1 MRLSAMEVVMG
12 DAEVDVKIDEGT
24 EQVATVVIDE
34 PKENAPA
41 EELTR
46 EAVEKAGFSD
56 EEIVMAEKQG
66 IIKKPAEP
74 SDADKK
80 KADAEKKK
88 TDDKTQK
95 ETGEKTREELE
106 KKFFVDGKELEP
118 QEEVELT
125 DKYNRNEKGLY
136 FKAKKDHLK
145 KQKAQNERD
154 LLKIKTAEQD
164 KELADLKKKVAE
176 LNGEIIPDE
185 EDPNRI
191 ITAAELKEE
200 LDKKDKAKKDE
211 DIQEQEKRE
220 KAKTKLESIS
230 KIGKKKYTDFDKT
243 MGLAKEVLATQLEKS
258 ARARALHETYLSAIV
273 LSDNEGTAESEELV
287 ADIAYEIGKLHPDY
301 KTGTSVS
308 DKNEAKIKSEKAN
321 LEKILA
327 NKEKQKSSAAIGGSG
342 GGQRVISE
350 DDLTPQDIK
359 GWEQNRY
366 NALSRRTKDRLL
378 RESCGL

>member
-1 MRLSAMEVVMG
+1 MS
-12 DAEVDVKIDEGT
+12 EVDVKIDEGT

-46 EAVEKAGFSD
+46 EAVEKAGFTP
-56 EEIVMAEKQG
+56 EEIAMAEKQG
-66 IIKKPAEP
+66 MIKKPAEP

-80 KADAEKKK
+80 KADAEA
-88 TDDKTQK
+88 K
-95 ETGEKTREELE
+95 ETADNE
-106 KKFFVDGKELEP
+106 KKATEEKEKALLNKKDEDLTLE
-118 QEEVELT
+118 EEHEKVA
-125 DKYNRNEKGLY
+125 KYNPNEKALY
-136 FKAKKDHLK
+136 FKQKKERLK
-145 KQKAQNERD
+145 RQEAQNERD

-191 ITAAELKEE
+191 ITAAELKKE

-301 KTGTSVS
+301 KAGTSAS
-308 DKNEAKIKSEKAN
+308 DKNKAKIKSEKAN